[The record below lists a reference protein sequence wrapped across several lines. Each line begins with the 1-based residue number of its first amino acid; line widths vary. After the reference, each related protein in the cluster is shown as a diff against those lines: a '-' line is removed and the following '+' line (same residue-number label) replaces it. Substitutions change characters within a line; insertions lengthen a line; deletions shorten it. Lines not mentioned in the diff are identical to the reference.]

1 MHQKIQK
8 RIVSAETICRNTVIP
23 NNRWSYSFDWKLLSP
38 AYSTIQYYWKVS
50 RRFDNCMLLLNC
62 NLNSTASDWSK
73 MTSTQ
78 DSKKATA
85 PITATS
91 RLNSDYKNLMKDPIP
106 YIVAQPL
113 TSNILE
119 CHYVITGK

>member
-1 MHQKIQK
+1 MMIWQLYAI
-8 RIVSAETICRNTVIP
+8 
-23 NNRWSYSFDWKLLSP
+23 FD
-38 AYSTIQYYWKVS
+38 
-50 RRFDNCMLLLNC
+50 C
-62 NLNSTASDWSK
+62 NLNSTVSDWTK
-73 MTSTQ
+73 MTSIQ
-78 DSKKATA
+78 DSKKAIA